1 MMKQRKWLRLVMLVT
16 LVLPLLGSMLG
27 GLTQGVRAA
36 TADSTVDITLHKK
49 AFDKMPELIENTGE
63 EMDEFKDA
71 TPLDGVE
78 FQVYNITKEF
88 RASLSGGPD
97 EGETMKTFIQRKM
110 KEFVASHGTEAE
122 MDPKDLVGTQTTANG
137 GLAKFVDLPAFKD
150 GQHQVYVFY
159 ETQSPENVKGKAAPM
174 IVVLPIMKV
183 GTSTPNYDI
192 QLYPKN
198 KIGESNFD
206 KEMVGSV
213 GEANT
218 VTKDIE
224 VGKQVQY
231 YLEFTMPY
239 DIGNTYK
246 KDGKE
251 HTTYQSFQFK
261 DAVNK
266 PGLSFVNLDKIVLT
280 GTPEQEVN
288 LKDHYTF
295 TAQNELG
302 KETADGLAGFELAF
316 NLNDKA
322 EDPTS
327 KATAAALKPYAN
339 KKVRIYYTLQ
349 VNQFATPDQAM
360 KNDATWTWNREGTE
374 NEKKDDAPQLI
385 TGGKKFLKVDGAND
399 QNFLKDA
406 EFVLTKGTGADLRYA
421 QFTEDAAGE
430 KPLATYDATTAK
442 YVKWI
447 TDKEKAT
454 KLVSNDKG
462 EIEVRGLEYGEYN
475 LVETK
480 APDGFNLLDKPV
492 EFKVAQNSWSGAGQ
506 LTTIKNIPEGGLP
519 STGGPGI
526 IMFLLAGFLVMC
538 GGVVWYK
545 FRAQPAKA

>member
-36 TADSTVDITLHKK
+36 TVDSTVDITLHKK

-63 EMDEFKDA
+63 VMDDFEDA

-78 FQVYNITKEF
+78 FKAYNITKEF
-88 RASLSGGPD
+88 RASLSEGPD
-97 EGETMKTFIQRKM
+97 QGETMKTFIQRKM
-110 KEFVASHGTEAE
+110 KDFVDANPIPEKMNQDDH
-122 MDPKDLVGTQTTANG
+122 VGTQITANG
-137 GLAKFVDLPAFKD
+137 GLAKFEKLPAFKD

-159 ETQSPENVKGKAAPM
+159 ETKSPENVKGKAAPM
-174 IVVLPIMKV
+174 IVVLPILK
-183 GTSTPNYDI
+183 GEKELTDI
-192 QLYPKN
+192 HLYPKN
-198 KIGESNFD
+198 EIQPGFN
-206 KEMVGSV
+206 KEMVGSE
-213 GEANT
+213 GEAT
-218 VTKDIE
+218 SAVKDIE

-231 YLEFTMPY
+231 YLEFTMPLE
-239 DIGNTYK
+239 IGKTYQ
-246 KDGKE
+246 KDDQT
-251 HTTYQSFQFK
+251 HTTYHAFQF
-261 DAVNK
+261 DDEVNK
-266 PGLSFVNLDKIVLT
+266 PGLSFVSLDKIVLT
-280 GTPEQEVN
+280 EAPEQD
-288 LKDHYTF
+288 LKLTDHYTF
-295 TAQNELG
+295 TPKNKLG
-302 KETADGLAGFELAF
+302 EETETGLAGFALKF
-316 NLNDKA
+316 KFSGDA
-322 EDPTS
+322 EDKTS
-327 KATAAALKPYAN
+327 QDAANALAPYAG

-349 VNQFATPDQAM
+349 VNQFATPDVAM
-360 KNDATWTWNREGTE
+360 KNGATWKWDHKGTE
-374 NEKKDDAPQLI
+374 GSIKDDAPQII

-399 QNFLKDA
+399 KNFLKDA
-406 EFVLTKGTGADLRYA
+406 EFVLTKGTGTDLRYA
-421 QFTEDAAGE
+421 QFTEDADG
-430 KPLATYDATTAK
+430 KTPLTNYDVAKAK
-442 YVKWI
+442 YVKWV
-447 TDKEKAT
+447 TDKENAT

-492 EFKVAQNSWSGAGQ
+492 EFKVALNSWSDAGQ

>member
-1 MMKQRKWLRLVMLVT
+1 
-16 LVLPLLGSMLG
+16 
-27 GLTQGVRAA
+27 
-36 TADSTVDITLHKK
+36 VDITLHKK

-78 FQVYNITKEF
+78 FQAYNITKEF

-97 EGETMKTFIQRKM
+97 QGETMKTFIQRKM

-137 GLAKFVDLPAFKD
+137 GLAKFADLPAFKD

-159 ETQSPENVKGKAAPM
+159 ETKSPGNVKDKAAPM
-174 IVVLPIMKV
+174 IVVLPVMKV
-183 GTSTPNYDI
+183 GTSEPNDNI
-192 QLYPKN
+192 HLYPKN
-198 KIGESNFD
+198 EIGETEFK
-206 KEMVGSV
+206 KEMVSEEGQDSTLV
-213 GEANT
+213 KA
-218 VTKDIE
+218 IE
-224 VGKQVQY
+224 VGKQEQY

-239 DIGNTYK
+239 DIGNTYEK
-246 KDGKE
+246 EGKT

-266 PGLSFVNLDKIVLT
+266 PGLSFVSLDKIVLT
-280 GTPEQEVN
+280 GTPDQEVD
-288 LKDHYTF
+288 LKDYYTF

-302 KETADGLAGFELAF
+302 KETVDGLAGFELAF
-316 NLNDKA
+316 NFNTDDAIKTA
-322 EDPTS
+322 EV
-327 KATAAALKPYAN
+327 LKPYAN

-360 KNDATWTWNREGTE
+360 KNEATWTWDRGKDEDPKT
-374 NEKKDDAPQLI
+374 DDAPQLI

-406 EFVLTKGTGADLRYA
+406 EFVLTKGTGTDLQYA
-421 QFTEDAAGE
+421 QFTEDADG
-430 KPLATYDATTAK
+430 KTPLASYDVAKAK

-447 TDKEKAT
+447 TEKENAT

-462 EIEVRGLEYGEYN
+462 EIEVRGLEYGDYT

-492 EFKVAQNSWSGAGQ
+492 AFTVALNSWSDADQ

>member
-1 MMKQRKWLRLVMLVT
+1 MKQRKWLRLVMLVT

-49 AFDKMPELIENTGE
+49 AFDKMPEPIENTGE
-63 EMDEFKDA
+63 VMDEFKDA

-78 FQVYNITKEF
+78 FQAYNITKQF
-88 RASLSGGPD
+88 RDTLTGGPS
-97 EGETMKTFIQRKM
+97 GQETMKTFIARKM
-110 KEFVASHGTEAE
+110 KDFVTAHGTP
-122 MDPKDLVGTQTTANG
+122 DNLNPKELVDTQTTANG
-137 GLAKFVDLPAFKD
+137 GEAKFTKLPSFKD
-150 GQHQVYVFY
+150 GQHQVYIFY
-159 ETQSPENVKGKAAPM
+159 ETKTPESVTGKATPM
-174 IVVLPIMKV
+174 IVVLPVMKV
-183 GTSTPNYDI
+183 GTSEPNDNI
-192 QLYPKN
+192 HLYPKN
-198 KIGESNFD
+198 EIGESEFK
-206 KEMVGSV
+206 KEMVSEEGKD
-213 GEANT
+213 NT
-218 VTKDIE
+218 EIKDIE
-224 VGKQVQY
+224 VGKQEQY

-239 DIGNTYK
+239 DIGNVYK

-251 HTTYQSFQFK
+251 YTTYQSFQFK

-406 EFVLTKGTGADLRYA
+406 KFVLTKGTGADLRYA
-421 QFTEDAAGE
+421 QFTEDADGE
-430 KPLATYDATTAK
+430 KPLATYDVTTAK

-480 APDGFNLLDKPV
+480 APDGFNLLNKPV
-492 EFKVAQNSWSGAGQ
+492 TFKVALNSWSDAGH

>member
-27 GLTQGVRAA
+27 GATQGVRAA
-36 TADSTVDITLHKK
+36 TTDSTVDITLHKK
-49 AFDKMPELIENTGE
+49 AFDKMPEPIENTGE
-63 EMDEFKDA
+63 VMDEFEDA
-71 TPLDGVE
+71 TSLDGVK

-88 RASLSGGPD
+88 RDSLSEGPKD
-97 EGETMKTFIQRKM
+97 GETMKTFIQRKM
-110 KEFVASHGTEAE
+110 KDFVASHSTENE

-137 GLAKFVDLPAFKD
+137 GLAKFADLPAFKD

-159 ETQSPENVKGKAAPM
+159 ETNSPENVEGKAAPM
-174 IVVLPIMKV
+174 IVVLPILK
-183 GTSTPNYDI
+183 GEKELTDLH
-192 QLYPKN
+192 LYPKN
-198 KIGESNFD
+198 EIQPGFN
-206 KEMVGSV
+206 KEMVGSE
-213 GEANT
+213 GEASSA
-218 VTKDIE
+218 VKDIE

-239 DIGNTYK
+239 EIGKTYQNG
-246 KDGKE
+246 GKTY
-251 HTTYQSFQFK
+251 TTYQALEFK
-261 DAVNK
+261 DEVNK
-266 PGLSFVNLDKIVLT
+266 PGLSFVNLDKIVLASAPDKNLDLT
-280 GTPEQEVN
+280 TPT
-288 LKDHYTF
+288 HYAF
-295 TAQNELG
+295 TAQNKLG
-302 KETADGLAGFELAF
+302 EETAEGKAGFKLAF
-316 NLNDKA
+316 NLNAKA
-322 EDPTS
+322 DDTDS
-327 KATAAALKPYAN
+327 QATANALKPYAG

-349 VNQFATPDQAM
+349 VNQFATPDVAM

-399 QNFLKDA
+399 QNFLKNA